1 MKLTVYQDGA
11 PTVLEYS
18 SPIRL
23 STLFAHAHVQLAM
36 PCGGRGVCR
45 KCRVVVRGAASP
57 MTDTEAACLTEAERA
72 RGVRLACMT
81 TALGDAEIVLP
92 DTARARILTAG
103 RLPDFSL
110 APWAEGYGA
119 AFDIGTTTVAA
130 YLYDLANGAP
140 LAADS
145 EKNPQAAFG
154 ADVISRITH
163 AIQGDSATLAGA
175 IRGCINNLLS
185 RMCRAAEIAPRSLG
199 ALVFTGNTA
208 MEYLLAGA
216 NPTSIAQAPFAQD
229 RYFGEFC
236 PADALGLDAP
246 CAKVYITRCISAYVG
261 GDIASGI
268 LSTGMT
274 AANEPVLL
282 ADIGTNGEL
291 VLASGGRLVC
301 CSTAAGPAFEGAG
314 IYMGMAAAD
323 GAITHVRAVNGA
335 LDYETIGGGAP
346 VGICGSGIIDAVAAF
361 LALGYLDETGAIDE
375 LALPDALRASADGVP
390 AVRFPGSAVVLTQ
403 KDVRA
408 VQLAKSAICAGMET
422 LLASADLRA
431 EEVGRLLIAGGF
443 GSVLDV
449 SSAEAIGLIP
459 PGFAGRTEAVG
470 NAAGMG
476 AVMQLLSRKKIEEA
490 EALSRGA
497 ETAELSRDP
506 VFRAAYLENMLFP
519 TM

>member
-1 MKLTVYQDGA
+1 
-11 PTVLEYS
+11 
-18 SPIRL
+18 
-23 STLFAHAHVQLAM
+23 
-36 PCGGRGVCR
+36 
-45 KCRVVVRGAASP
+45 
-57 MTDTEAACLTEAERA
+57 
-72 RGVRLACMT
+72 
-81 TALGDAEIVLP
+81 
-92 DTARARILTAG
+92 
-103 RLPDFSL
+103 
-110 APWAEGYGA
+110 
-119 AFDIGTTTVAA
+119 
-130 YLYDLANGAP
+130 
-140 LAADS
+140 
-145 EKNPQAAFG
+145 
-154 ADVISRITH
+154 
-163 AIQGDSATLAGA
+163 
-175 IRGCINNLLS
+175 
-185 RMCRAAEIAPRSLG
+185 
-199 ALVFTGNTA
+199 
-208 MEYLLAGA
+208 
-216 NPTSIAQAPFAQD
+216 
-229 RYFGEFC
+229 
-236 PADALGLDAP
+236 
-246 CAKVYITRCISAYVG
+246 
-261 GDIASGI
+261 
-268 LSTGMT
+268 MT

-431 EEVGRLLIAGGF
+431 EEVGRLLIAEGF

-449 SSAEAIGLIP
+449 SSAEAIGLDPARICR
-459 PGFAGRTEAVG
+459 AYRGRG
-470 NAAGMG
+470 QRGGMG